1 MCEEK
6 KTDRCKMSDYINE
19 LKNDGYVP
27 LRTQYYTNLQ
37 RSFPAL
43 DRNQPSSLTD
53 PKQVDMLDQQTDQE
67 EHPEKQ
73 EEEETPQVSP
83 PAQDVSV
90 PKDTSIDHTPASESA
105 NEVSDTPLVL
115 TQLPVSETA
124 NDVTD
129 AEAVKDTTDAPP
141 PGRGPN
147 LPKCQFTKQNH
158 EFETTSLP
166 IAILISLT
174 YVLKKNF

>member
-19 LKNDGYVP
+19 LKNDGYVS

-43 DRNQPSSLTD
+43 DRNRPSSLTD
-53 PKQVDMLDQQTDQE
+53 PNQVDMLDQQTDQE

-73 EEEETPQVSP
+73 VEEETPQVSP
-83 PAQDVSV
+83 PAQDDSA
-90 PKDTSIDHTPASESA
+90 PKDPFTDLTPASESA
-105 NEVSDTPLVL
+105 NEVSDTPPALK
-115 TQLPVSETA
+115 QLPVSETA
-124 NDVTD
+124 ND

-141 PGRGPN
+141 STDN
-147 LPKCQFTKQNH
+147 DL
-158 EFETTSLP
+158 TTS
-166 IAILISLT
+166 
-174 YVLKKNF
+174 